1 MTEHSNLQWKNDEIA
16 SRLKSAMDTLTPDVL
31 DKIDLHTPQDFYRE
45 VSKPVLLYKKMRTAA
60 AVAVACLCIVVLSGG
75 VSAFQNSRIESSIAI
90 DVNPS
95 IELSVNRNDKVLKVE
110 ALNEDAVE
118 ILDDMDLKNV
128 DLDIAVNAVI
138 GSMVRHGYLDELDN
152 AILVTVASGNKDKA
166 ALLRRDVVE
175 DIESSLEEH
184 KLEAVVY
191 DQQADV
197 TDEVKSI
204 ASEYGISYGKAYFL
218 QELVAENNLTDED
231 LETFAGMTMEEISRE
246 IADRSYN
253 VKKDD
258 ADETEEGLSDLEKTS
273 EKENTAATASAT
285 EDTKELSTEVLTEGS
300 TGTTSSAAQT
310 PPQTPPQTT
319 APPVSATAPSEA
331 QEEETTGSSR
341 KPSIDYADYD
351 SGKLNVVFKDKVKWK
366 NTTVSVKDENGE
378 SYSAKFTDTGSD
390 SCEIEV
396 TGLPGGVSCVF
407 TLGGVAAK
415 DGGSYST
422 VKGYFDTPDIADDV
436 TEATDETDETQDSS
450 KEEVSHPETTA
461 APVTTEAATAVPPE
475 TVSGA
480 PAVL

>member
-16 SRLKSAMDTLTPDVL
+16 SHLKSAMDTLTPDVL

-45 VSKPVLLYKKMRTAA
+45 VPKPVLLYKKMRTAA
-60 AVAVACLCIVVLSGG
+60 AVAAACLCVVVLSGG
-75 VSAFQNSRIESSIAI
+75 VSAFQNSRIESSIEI

-110 ALNEDAVE
+110 ALNEDAVA

-166 ALLRRDVVE
+166 AVLRRDVVE

-197 TDEVKSI
+197 TDKVKSI
-204 ASEYGISYGKAYFL
+204 AKEYDISYGKAYFL
-218 QELVAENNLTDED
+218 QELVAENNLSDED
-231 LETFAGMTMEEISRE
+231 LKSFAGMTMEEISRE

-258 ADETEEGLSDLEKTS
+258 AGETEESLSELEKTS
-273 EKENTAATASAT
+273 EKENTAAALPAT
-285 EDTKELSTEVLTEGS
+285 EDTTEPSTEVLTEGS

-310 PPQTPPQTT
+310 LPQTT
-319 APPVSATAPSEA
+319 VPSVSTTAPSET

-396 TGLPGGVSCVF
+396 SGLPGGVSCVF

-436 TEATDETDETQDSS
+436 TEATDEEDETQDSS

-461 APVTTEAATAVPPE
+461 APETTEAATTVPPE